1 MGEVEEGEGE
11 VEEEEEEEVDRHLG
25 ELLIKNW
32 FLGQGQRLWGQM
44 RKPNAVWGQTGVQR
58 AGPEAA
64 PGW

>member
-1 MGEVEEGEGE
+1 M
-11 VEEEEEEEVDRHLG
+11 EEEEEEEVDRHLG
-25 ELLIKNW
+25 KLLIKNW